1 MPPLARVLITFI
13 AWSAVAALLA
23 PVCFFAV
30 ILLAGPHSSMLPS
43 AVQPAVLL
51 LGWAAWVVVPIYVAR
66 RIWQR
71 TSPIP
76 PAS

>member
-1 MPPLARVLITFI
+1 MTPLARVLVTFI
-13 AWSAVAALLA
+13 AWSAAALLLA
-23 PVCFFAV
+23 PICFFTV

-51 LGWAAWVVVPIYVAR
+51 LGWAAWIVAPIDVAR

-71 TSPIP
+71 TRRSP

>member
-1 MPPLARVLITFI
+1 MTPLTRGLVIFI

-23 PVCFFAV
+23 PICFFAV

-43 AVQPAVLL
+43 AVQPAVLV
-51 LGWAAWVVVPIYVAR
+51 LGWAAWIVAPIYVAR

-71 TSPIP
+71 TRPSP